1 MLEKGRIMDI
11 SKAKQLFEK
20 NELMLSQEILN
31 KLIIRNPGDIDSL
44 LLRGR
49 INSKM
54 QNWGDAMNDFAAVLE
69 FDPANSDA
77 KTGFEMVNNIL
88 GYFTPDMFNP

>member
-1 MLEKGRIMDI
+1 MDI

-20 NELMLSQEILN
+20 NELMLSKDILN
-31 KLIIRNPGDIDSL
+31 KLIIKDPGDIDSH

-49 INSKM
+49 INCKI

-69 FDPANSDA
+69 FDPDNSDA
-77 KTGFEMVNNIL
+77 KTGLEMAKNIL

>member
-1 MLEKGRIMDI
+1 MDI

-20 NELMLSQEILN
+20 NELMLSKDILN
-31 KLIIRNPGDIDSL
+31 KLIIKDPGDIDSH

-49 INSKM
+49 INIKI

-69 FDPANSDA
+69 FDPDNSDA
-77 KTGFEMVNNIL
+77 KTGLEMVKNIL